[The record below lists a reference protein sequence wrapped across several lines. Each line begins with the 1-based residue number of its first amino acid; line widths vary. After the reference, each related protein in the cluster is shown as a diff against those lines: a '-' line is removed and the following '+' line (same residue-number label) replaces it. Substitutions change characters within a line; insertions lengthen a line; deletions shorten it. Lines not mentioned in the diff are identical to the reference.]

1 MSNPDGCQVHTR
13 HADPHQRRLAL
24 REEGMARG
32 RAHNRELHELGH
44 IRRHGGFQRDLPF

>member
-1 MSNPDGCQVHTR
+1 MGSLDRKDARVAHDNPQ
-13 HADPHQRRLAL
+13 QRRLAL